1 MSVPA
6 LWTKHRPL
14 ALMLARDY
22 YLPGSDTDDVRQEAM
37 IALWEAARTH
47 DPERSS
53 FPNWARVVIRR
64 HLSDCVRVAC
74 SQKQKA
80 LDWSRRDM
88 DLEESGGV
96 TWIDRGDQ
104 GEVRRIVALAKGLT
118 QPERAALTRIIDGS
132 PLEGKADDN
141 LRYRVRKKLRAA
153 A

>member
-1 MSVPA
+1 MSAPA

-14 ALMLARDY
+14 ALMLARDF
-22 YLPGSDTDDVRQEAM
+22 YLPGADQDDVRQEAM

-47 DPERSS
+47 DPGKGS

-64 HLSDCVRVAC
+64 HLTDCVRTATRGKQLVLTQAGRFEHVVLFANDADEHRQAVRELVASAC
-74 SQKQKA
+74 NLS
-80 LDWSRRDM
+80 
-88 DLEESGGV
+88 
-96 TWIDRGDQ
+96 
-104 GEVRRIVALAKGLT
+104 
-118 QPERAALTRIIDGS
+118 QPERAALTRIIDGA

>member
-1 MSVPA
+1 MTAPA

-22 YLPGSDTDDVRQEAM
+22 HLPGSDADDVRQEAL

-53 FPNWARVVIRR
+53 FPNWARTVIRR
-64 HLSDCVRVAC
+64 HLTDCLRVAT
-74 SQKQKA
+74 SQRAQA
-80 LDWSRRDM
+80 LTSADRDI
-88 DLEESGGV
+88 ESGATETV
-96 TWIDRGDQ
+96 EYTV
-104 GEVRRIVALAKGLT
+104 ELTHTVRCIVLASLRLSAT
-118 QPERAALTRIIDGS
+118 ERAALTRIIDGA

>member
-22 YLPGSDTDDVRQEAM
+22 YLPGADQDDVRQEAM

-47 DPERSS
+47 DPKRSN
-53 FPNWARVVIRR
+53 FPTWARLVINR
-64 HLSDCVRVAC
+64 HLADCLRVAT
-74 SQKQKA
+74 SKRA
-80 LDWSRRDM
+80 AVLNLADRDVLM
-88 DLEESGGV
+88 VSVPVEPDDYRL
-96 TWIDRGDQ
+96 
-104 GEVRRIVALAKGLT
+104 EVRALVGAANGLS
-118 QPERAALTRIIDGS
+118 QPERAALTRIIDGA

-153 A
+153 G